1 LLHLADLAGP
11 LAGTAY
17 SASDTG
23 YLLGSISRQEFLLT
37 MEYSKF
43 KSLLRRVIAVPVVV
57 TVALAGLLLWETFD
71 LHKSLQW
78 VDHTDRVLDKSGQLL
93 KLLVDMESGKRGYIV
108 TGDETFLGPYFEGTK
123 RFDSEFQALYRLVD
137 DSPSQQQRLQQVY
150 AGYRD
155 SEAYDSRVIALRRA
169 GKADPTLIEN
179 QQRKHKMD
187 SLREQIAEFQG
198 LEEALRVERVEAAH
212 HRWTLMVTSCVL
224 LGLGSGVFLA
234 FFTRYHVEKLGTKLL
249 QSEERWTAT
258 LGSIGE
264 AVIATDSEAR
274 VTFLNPIA
282 AALTGWQPEE
292 AINQPI
298 GNVLRLINEA
308 SGMTADNEVLRV
320 LKEKQVVAV
329 ANHVDLVTR
338 EGREIAVEHSA
349 APILAA
355 KGEVIG
361 VVLVFRDVA
370 ERRQEQIETAEQAAL
385 LELTQ
390 DSVFVIDM
398 EGTVLFWSRGAE
410 VMFGYS
416 KEQAAG
422 KIAHDLLCTE
432 FPQPF
437 TEIIAEL
444 MRAGHWE
451 GDLNKTA
458 QDGRQVIVAGRWALQ
473 WGKRDQPPRVLV
485 INSDITERKR
495 GEESLV
501 LQKEQLRALAE
512 RLQWVREE
520 DRKQVARDLHDQIGQ
535 ILTAIKMDLTWMIR
549 HLPESEVEVLDRLRE
564 STGSINDGVKA
575 VRAICSGLRPGVLDD
590 LGLAA
595 AIEWQASEF
604 ASRNDIRCQV
614 SVPPV
619 DLHLDGDRATATF
632 RIFQECLTNVI
643 RHAHAKTV
651 RVDLC
656 QEEENILLVVED
668 DGIGFRQSDSSN
680 ALGSLGL
687 LGMKERAQFCGGDVQ
702 ISSSPGNGTK
712 VTVRVPV
719 DIPRAERS
727 ETCTS

>member
-1 LLHLADLAGP
+1 
-11 LAGTAY
+11 
-17 SASDTG
+17 
-23 YLLGSISRQEFLLT
+23 
-37 MEYSKF
+37 MEYSIF
-43 KSLLRRVIAVPVVV
+43 KSLLRRVIVVPIAV
-57 TVALAGLLLWETFD
+57 TAILAGLLLWETFD
-71 LHKSLQW
+71 LNKSMQW
-78 VDHTDRVLDKSGQLL
+78 VDHTDRVLDQSGHLL
-93 KLLVDMESGKRGYIV
+93 MLLVDMESGTRGYIA
-108 TGDETFLGPYFEGTK
+108 TGDETFLHPYLGGTK
-123 RFDSEFQALYRLVD
+123 RFDPDFVALYQQMND
-137 DSPSQQQRLQQVY
+137 NPPQQQRLRDIHDGYVEWEEY
-150 AGYRD
+150 ANR
-155 SEAYDSRVIALRRA
+155 IITLRRA
-169 GKADPTLIEN
+169 GKADPTLYEN
-179 QQRKHKMD
+179 QQGKHQMD
-187 SLREQIAEFQG
+187 ALREQISEFQG
-198 LEEALRVERVEAAH
+198 VEEGLRTERVQAAH
-212 HRWTLMVTSCVL
+212 LRWNLMVTSC
-224 LGLGSGVFLA
+224 LGLGLGFGIFLA
-234 FFTRYHVEKLGTKLL
+234 FFARYHVEKLGTKLL

-264 AVIATDSEAR
+264 AVIATDSESR

-282 AALTGWQPEE
+282 ATLTGWQPEE
-292 AINQPI
+292 ALNQPI
-298 GNVLRLINEA
+298 GNVLKLINET

-320 LKEKQVVAV
+320 LKEKQLLAV

-338 EGREIAVEHSA
+338 DGREIAVEHSA

-370 ERRQEQIETAEQAAL
+370 ERRQEQIATAEQAAL

-398 EGTVLFWSRGAE
+398 EGTALFWSRGAE
-410 VMFGYS
+410 VMLGYT
-416 KEQAAG
+416 KAEAVG
-422 KIAHDLLCTE
+422 KIAHELLCTE
-432 FPQPF
+432 FPKPF
-437 TEIIAEL
+437 AEIIDEL
-444 MRAGHWE
+444 MRVGHWE
-451 GDLNKTA
+451 GDLIKTA
-458 QDGRQVIVAGRWALQ
+458 MDGRRVVVAGRWALQ
-473 WGKRDQPPRVLV
+473 WGKRDQAPRVLV

-535 ILTAIKMDLTWMIR
+535 ILTAIKMDLTWMTR
-549 HLPESEVEVLDRLRE
+549 HLPESEGEVLARLRE
-564 STGSINDGVKA
+564 SIQSINDGVKA
-575 VRAICSGLRPGVLDD
+575 VRTICSGLRPGVLDD

-604 ASRNDIRCQV
+604 SSRNGVPCKV

-643 RHAHAKTV
+643 RHAQAKSV
-651 RVDLC
+651 RVDLS
-656 QEEENILLVVED
+656 QEDENILLIVED
-668 DGIGFRQSDSSN
+668 DGVGFHASNSSN

-687 LGMKERAQFCGGDVQ
+687 LGMKERAQFCGGDVH
-702 ISSSPGNGTK
+702 ISSSVGRGTT

-727 ETCTS
+727 QICTS